1 MCKGLGIDICE
12 IARMEKLMADDRFM
26 KRWFTPD
33 EIAYVQSKG
42 KGAAQT
48 LAGLYAAREALAKAL
63 GSGIDFDLKEAEI
76 CHTEA
81 GAPFFRFSGELK
93 KRIGNSR
100 VFLSVSH
107 DGGIAAAV
115 CLVES
120 AQEQEGEWN
129 G

>member
-1 MCKGLGIDICE
+1 MCNGLGIDLCE

-33 EIAYVQSKG
+33 EIRYVNSKG

-76 CHTEA
+76 CHTPA
-81 GAPFFRFSGELK
+81 GSPYFRLSGSLAE
-93 KRIGNSR
+93 RTSDCR
-100 VFLSVSH
+100 VLLSITH
-107 DGGIAAAV
+107 DGGVAAAV
-115 CLVES
+115 CIL
-120 AQEQEGEWN
+120 EQI
-129 G
+129 

>member
-33 EIAYVQSKG
+33 EIVYVQSKG

-76 CHTEA
+76 LQTPA
-81 GAPFFRFSGELK
+81 GTPFFRLTGSLAERTAGD
-93 KRIGNSR
+93 R
-100 VFLSVSH
+100 VLLSITH
-107 DGGIAAAV
+107 DAGVAAAV
-115 CLVES
+115 CIL
-120 AQEQEGEWN
+120 EQN
-129 G
+129 

>member
-12 IARMEKLMADDRFM
+12 IARMEKLMADDRFI

-76 CHTEA
+76 LHTPA
-81 GAPFFRFSGELK
+81 GTPFFRLTGSLAERTAGD
-93 KRIGNSR
+93 RIL
-100 VFLSVSH
+100 LSITH
-107 DGGIAAAV
+107 DAGVAAAV
-115 CLVES
+115 CIL
-120 AQEQEGEWN
+120 EQI
-129 G
+129 